1 MREALKRTQT
11 HTDAHGDTQ
20 THSDALRRTQ
30 THSDALSGTR
40 TQSETLG
47 DISKRIGVSGCNQT
61 QSSAHKQ
68 AYWRAWMQSDAIR
81 RTQTSVLA
89 CLDVVR
95 ELPLDP
101 A

>member
-1 MREALKRTQT
+1 MREALKRNQT

-20 THSDALRRTQ
+20 THS
-30 THSDALSGTR
+30 
-40 TQSETLG
+40 ETLG
-47 DISKRIGVSGCNQT
+47 DISKRTGVSGCNQT